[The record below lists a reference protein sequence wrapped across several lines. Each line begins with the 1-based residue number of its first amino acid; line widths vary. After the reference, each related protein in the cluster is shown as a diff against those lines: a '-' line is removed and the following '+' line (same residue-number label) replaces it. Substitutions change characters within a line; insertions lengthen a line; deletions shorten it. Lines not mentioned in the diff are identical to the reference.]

1 MCGWHVRRCC
11 GDGHLGG
18 ERLVCGFPDVIDVP
32 SVFLACFVVE
42 DLVVYDVTAIL
53 EVVHDSDAGWDVVAV
68 FACLEGL
75 DYDGI
80 GFAVIGNHEVLFAA
94 ARAEREAYRVVCVER
109 ADGFHPDVELSGQGG
124 GSRRG
129 GEVGLP
135 SQ

>member
-1 MCGWHVRRCC
+1 MPARMLMKWALNVWMARSTMLRRWTF
-11 GDGHLGG
+11 GG

-75 DYDGI
+75 D
-80 GFAVIGNHEVLFAA
+80 
-94 ARAEREAYRVVCVER
+94 
-109 ADGFHPDVELSGQGG
+109 
-124 GSRRG
+124 
-129 GEVGLP
+129 
-135 SQ
+135 